1 MKRAF
6 LALCLAG
13 LGLFN
18 SGCCSCCQKYD
29 DPMLD
34 QQACSP
40 SGCGCQSCG
49 GGCGSGCKTG
59 WHPFRNLFSCT
70 NGCGARY
77 WGDWFTLQAPCCS
90 TCDKCGNYHGRGSGM
105 APVGSDPGYSMQGG
119 QIQGGQVQGG
129 QMAPDGYQDGTDTIV
144 EDGAPQY
151 MPPGASGTRPRR
163 AISTQ

>member
-1 MKRAF
+1 
-6 LALCLAG
+6 
-13 LGLFN
+13 
-18 SGCCSCCQKYD
+18 
-29 DPMLD
+29 
-34 QQACSP
+34 
-40 SGCGCQSCG
+40 
-49 GGCGSGCKTG
+49 
-59 WHPFRNLFSCT
+59 
-70 NGCGARY
+70 
-77 WGDWFTLQAPCCS
+77 
-90 TCDKCGNYHGRGSGM
+90 M